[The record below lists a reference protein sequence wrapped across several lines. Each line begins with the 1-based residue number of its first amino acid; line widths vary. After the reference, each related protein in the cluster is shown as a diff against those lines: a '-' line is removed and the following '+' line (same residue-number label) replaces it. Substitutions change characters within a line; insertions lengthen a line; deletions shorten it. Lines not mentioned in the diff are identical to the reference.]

1 MNPRRT
7 LQENES
13 ALRKVLTQRT
23 LEALSKQNVA
33 FVLEHQNDTLEQL
46 SAYLSACMDT
56 LGHVPAWTEVLG
68 GDLIDLRFGGWAQ
81 ALHSI
86 GQTGY
91 DDAQEPPRVQDTQLF
106 RNEYDRQRVLDKQ
119 KKLEKKAL
127 SRDTHS
133 RSAEQGNRVKI
144 PDIGRTATFRSVAVI
159 AERSFAR
166 GNAGHCGW

>member
-46 SAYLSACMDT
+46 SADLSACMDT

-127 SRDTHS
+127 SR
-133 RSAEQGNRVKI
+133 E
-144 PDIGRTATFRSVAVI
+144 RTKQDKA
-159 AERSFAR
+159 AR
-166 GNAGHCGW
+166 KAKK

>member
-86 GQTGY
+86 GP
-91 DDAQEPPRVQDTQLF
+91 EPPRVQDTQLF

-127 SRDTHS
+127 SR
-133 RSAEQGNRVKI
+133 E
-144 PDIGRTATFRSVAVI
+144 RTKQDKA
-159 AERSFAR
+159 AR
-166 GNAGHCGW
+166 KAKK

>member
-1 MNPRRT
+1 MDAVLRRA
-7 LQENES
+7 ERMI
-13 ALRKVLTQRT
+13 AY
-23 LEALSKQNVA
+23 QNIQFILA
-33 FVLEHQNDTLEQL
+33 HQNDTLEQL
-46 SAYLSACMDT
+46 TAYLSACTDK

-127 SRDTHS
+127 SR
-133 RSAEQGNRVKI
+133 E
-144 PDIGRTATFRSVAVI
+144 RTKQDKA
-159 AERSFAR
+159 AR
-166 GNAGHCGW
+166 KAKK

>member
-91 DDAQEPPRVQDTQLF
+91 DDA
-106 RNEYDRQRVLDKQ
+106 RVLDKQ

-127 SRDTHS
+127 SR
-133 RSAEQGNRVKI
+133 E
-144 PDIGRTATFRSVAVI
+144 RTKQDKA
-159 AERSFAR
+159 AR
-166 GNAGHCGW
+166 KAKK

>member
-1 MNPRRT
+1 M
-7 LQENES
+7 
-13 ALRKVLTQRT
+13 
-23 LEALSKQNVA
+23 
-33 FVLEHQNDTLEQL
+33 
-46 SAYLSACMDT
+46 
-56 LGHVPAWTEVLG
+56 LG

-127 SRDTHS
+127 SRERTKAGQGRAQS
-133 RSAEQGNRVKI
+133 EKIARSDRQIEK
-144 PDIGRTATFRSVAVI
+144 
-159 AERSFAR
+159 
-166 GNAGHCGW
+166 

>member
-1 MNPRRT
+1 M
-7 LQENES
+7 
-13 ALRKVLTQRT
+13 
-23 LEALSKQNVA
+23 
-33 FVLEHQNDTLEQL
+33 
-46 SAYLSACMDT
+46 
-56 LGHVPAWTEVLG
+56 LG

-127 SRDTHS
+127 SR
-133 RSAEQGNRVKI
+133 E
-144 PDIGRTATFRSVAVI
+144 RTKQDKA
-159 AERSFAR
+159 AR
-166 GNAGHCGW
+166 KAKK

>member
-1 MNPRRT
+1 MDAVLRRA
-7 LQENES
+7 ERMI
-13 ALRKVLTQRT
+13 AY
-23 LEALSKQNVA
+23 QNIQFILA
-33 FVLEHQNDTLEQL
+33 HQNDTLEQL
-46 SAYLSACMDT
+46 TAYLSACRDT
-56 LGHVPAWTEVLG
+56 LGHVPAWREVLG

-127 SRDTHS
+127 SR
-133 RSAEQGNRVKI
+133 E
-144 PDIGRTATFRSVAVI
+144 RTKQDKA
-159 AERSFAR
+159 AR
-166 GNAGHCGW
+166 KAKK

>member
-68 GDLIDLRFGGWAQ
+68 GDLIELRFGGWLQ
-81 ALHSI
+81 ALCSH
-86 GQTGY
+86 GQTKFN
-91 DDAQEPPRVQDTQLF
+91 DAQDPPRVQNTQLF
-106 RNEYDRQRVLDKQ
+106 RDEFDRQRALDKQ
-119 KKLEKKAL
+119 KKLEKKAE
-127 SRDTHS
+127 SR
-133 RSAEQGNRVKI
+133 
-144 PDIGRTATFRSVAVI
+144 
-159 AERSFAR
+159 ERIRQEKAAR
-166 GNAGHCGW
+166 KAAKKA

>member
-68 GDLIDLRFGGWAQ
+68 GDLIDLRFGGRAQ
-81 ALHSI
+81 AL
-86 GQTGY
+86 
-91 DDAQEPPRVQDTQLF
+91 DDPHRQRSL
-106 RNEYDRQRVLDKQ
+106 NEYDRQRVLDKQ

-127 SRDTHS
+127 SR
-133 RSAEQGNRVKI
+133 E
-144 PDIGRTATFRSVAVI
+144 RTKQDKA
-159 AERSFAR
+159 AR
-166 GNAGHCGW
+166 KAKK

>member
-7 LQENES
+7 MHEYES
-13 ALRKVLTQRT
+13 GVLKGATLRS
-23 LEALSKQNVA
+23 LEVISKQK
-33 FVLEHQNDTLEQL
+33 FEFLLDHQNDTLEQL

-68 GDLIDLRFGGWAQ
+68 GDLIDLRFGGWAL
-81 ALHSI
+81 ALHTI

-91 DDAQEPPRVQDTQLF
+91 DDAQEPPRVEDTQLF

-127 SRDTHS
+127 SR
-133 RSAEQGNRVKI
+133 E
-144 PDIGRTATFRSVAVI
+144 RTKQDKA
-159 AERSFAR
+159 AR
-166 GNAGHCGW
+166 KAKK

>member
-1 MNPRRT
+1 MDAVLRRA
-7 LQENES
+7 ERMI
-13 ALRKVLTQRT
+13 AY
-23 LEALSKQNVA
+23 QNIQFILA
-33 FVLEHQNDTLEQL
+33 HQNDTLEQL
-46 SAYLSACMDT
+46 TAYFSACTDK

-127 SRDTHS
+127 SR
-133 RSAEQGNRVKI
+133 E
-144 PDIGRTATFRSVAVI
+144 RTKQDKA
-159 AERSFAR
+159 AR
-166 GNAGHCGW
+166 KAKK

>member
-106 RNEYDRQRVLDKQ
+106 RDEYDRQRVRDK
-119 KKLEKKAL
+119 L
-127 SRDTHS
+127 T
-133 RSAEQGNRVKI
+133 
-144 PDIGRTATFRSVAVI
+144 
-159 AERSFAR
+159 
-166 GNAGHCGW
+166 

>member
-1 MNPRRT
+1 MDAVLRRA
-7 LQENES
+7 ERMI
-13 ALRKVLTQRT
+13 AY
-23 LEALSKQNVA
+23 QNIQFILA
-33 FVLEHQNDTLEQL
+33 HQNDTLEQL
-46 SAYLSACMDT
+46 TAYLSACMDT

-127 SRDTHS
+127 SR
-133 RSAEQGNRVKI
+133 E
-144 PDIGRTATFRSVAVI
+144 RTKQDKA
-159 AERSFAR
+159 AR
-166 GNAGHCGW
+166 KAKK